1 MEPYGVGFEESFNKA
16 FKALAGKV
24 LESVRYDPTATSF
37 DSVVEKVAAKNPDF
51 VMLCAYPETGSA
63 ILKAAYEEGFMENI
77 DWLLSEA
84 LRDDK
89 LAEMVGKDKAGRYII
104 AGLKGTTPDPR
115 VAGPACE
122 AFKRNYTA
130 EYGREPIQFCS
141 NSYDAM
147 AVVALAIEK
156 AGSTSGTAIRNSL
169 REVTRPPGKKV
180 TDIGEALRLIR
191 EGLWDI
197 NYQGASGDLHFDEN
211 GDVMG
216 KYCEWSIADNG
227 SIVLG
232 NPIEMEGPVAM
243 PTPSTPTITPTPTI
257 VPTPTPAPSPSPT
270 PMPASTITPTPTIVP
285 TPTPSPPGFEAVFAF
300 ACLFAVAYL
309 VRRRKR
315 A

>member
-16 FKALAGKV
+16 FKALGGKV

-211 GDVMG
+211 GD
-216 KYCEWSIADNG
+216 EWENTVNG
-227 SIVLG
+227 PLQI
-232 NPIEMEGPVAM
+232 MEVSCLEILLRWRARLQCQHLQHQQLHQRQ
-243 PTPSTPTITPTPTI
+243 PSYQHQRQHHHQ
-257 VPTPTPAPSPSPT
+257 VQRQCQHQQLHQRQPSYQRQHRHHQ
-270 PMPASTITPTPTIVP
+270 ALK
-285 TPTPSPPGFEAVFAF
+285 
-300 ACLFAVAYL
+300 LFLLLLVYL
-309 VRRRKR
+309 QLRI
-315 A
+315 